1 VKLSVVVPCY
11 NEQAVIE
18 KTHSEIIKV
27 LEGLILKHKILDY
40 ELIYIYIDDG
50 SLDNTQSILKRIAS
64 SDKRIKVVVLSRNF
78 GHQAAL
84 VAGIH
89 QAVGEIVI
97 TMDADLQDPPQVI
110 EEMIDK
116 FKEGYDIVYG
126 ARKKQKRRIVSLG
139 KDCLLL
145 FFIK

>member
-1 VKLSVVVPCY
+1 
-11 NEQAVIE
+11 
-18 KTHSEIIKV
+18 
-27 LEGLILKHKILDY
+27 
-40 ELIYIYIDDG
+40 
-50 SLDNTQSILKRIAS
+50 
-64 SDKRIKVVVLSRNF
+64 VVLSRNF